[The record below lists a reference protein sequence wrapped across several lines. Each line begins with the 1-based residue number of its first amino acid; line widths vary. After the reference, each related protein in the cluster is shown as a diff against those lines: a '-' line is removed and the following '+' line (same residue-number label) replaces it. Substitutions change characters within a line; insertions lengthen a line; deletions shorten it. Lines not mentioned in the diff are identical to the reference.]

1 MVFKKNL
8 EVNDSAEVDTIEV
21 ENNQSLKESSKDL
34 RSTYIDAINA
44 LCSSIQSQIDSLY
57 KIRQLLKDLS
67 DDE

>member
-8 EVNDSAEVDTIEV
+8 EVNDSTEVDTIEI
-21 ENNQSLKESSKDL
+21 ESDQSLKESSKDL
-34 RSTYIDAINA
+34 RSTYIDAIHA